1 VSRLFWS
8 ALLLLAFLS
17 VLVATYAQSQ
27 VGPLGGAGVSL
38 PLSTANG
45 GTGSSNG
52 SLISTGTPP
61 TTAGSTCTAIGTQ
74 VGGNTAGRLVAT
86 CTAQTLVLT
95 FATTAPNGWSCKAS
109 DQTTPADAMNQNG
122 STATTA
128 TLIGTTAAGDT
139 ISFMCMGY

>member
-1 VSRLFWS
+1 
-8 ALLLLAFLS
+8 LLLGLF

-38 PLSTANG
+38 PLSQANG
-45 GTGSSNG
+45 GTGTNNG

-61 TTAGSTCTAIGTQ
+61 TTTGSTCTAIGTQ

-95 FATTAPNGWSCKAS
+95 FATAAPNGWACKAS
-109 DQTTPADAMNQNG
+109 DQTTVADVMNQNG
-122 STATTA
+122 STTTTA
-128 TLIGTTAAGDT
+128 TLIGTTVAGDT
-139 ISFMCMGY
+139 ISFQCQGY